1 MRRTKPVVAIDG
13 PAGAGKSTV
22 TRRVAE
28 ALGYTRVDT
37 GALYRAVAWLC
48 FERGVEVSDEQ
59 AATEVARELAAP
71 GAIALSSRGPEATV
85 TVLGLDVSTAIRSQP
100 VAQGASLVSAHPG
113 VRAALLDIQRQL
125 GRLGG
130 VVLEGRDIGSVVFPN
145 AEAKFF
151 LTASVD
157 VRAARRAQELESLGQ
172 PRPLEQVRDDV
183 VKRDH
188 QDTMRPVAPL
198 VRPSDAVL
206 VDSSSMSIDQV
217 VSEIV
222 TKVRKIEAQLGS
234 AS

>member
-1 MRRTKPVVAIDG
+1 
-13 PAGAGKSTV
+13 
-22 TRRVAE
+22 
-28 ALGYTRVDT
+28 
-37 GALYRAVAWLC
+37 
-48 FERGVEVSDEQ
+48 
-59 AATEVARELAAP
+59 EVARELAAP

-198 VRPSDAVL
+198 VQPSDAVL

>member
-222 TKVRKIEAQLGS
+222 TKVREIEAQLGS